1 MKRSGMPLHINSH
14 RFTSIHISSH
24 HTTSLHTTSDYV
36 DKWEKAEEDEV
47 IDVLE
52 PTRKVKIPEFTE
64 MSLIRHKVNT
74 TGVMNLRSLSQSIP
88 LLHMYIALL
97 NDCRFT

>member
-1 MKRSGMPLHINSH
+1 M
-14 RFTSIHISSH
+14 H
-24 HTTSLHTTSDYV
+24 HQFRNV

-64 MSLIRHKVNT
+64 ISLIRHKVNT
-74 TGVMNLRSLSQSIP
+74 DMYLS
-88 LLHMYIALL
+88 YIH
-97 NDCRFT
+97 TYI

>member
-1 MKRSGMPLHINSH
+1 MPLHINSH

-24 HTTSLHTTSDYV
+24 HTTSDYA

-52 PTRKVKIPEFTE
+52 STRKVKIPEFTE

-88 LLHMYIALL
+88 LLYILH
-97 NDCRFT
+97 

>member
-24 HTTSLHTTSDYV
+24 HTTSDYA

-64 MSLIRHKVNT
+64 ISLIRHKVNT
-74 TGVMNLRSLSQSIP
+74 TGSIFTLLRWIHHPSPATGITGLI
-88 LLHMYIALL
+88 
-97 NDCRFT
+97 N